1 MFASRLRA
9 LRKERG
15 LTLQQLAK
23 HFGMSHS
30 TLSKYET
37 GSRKPDMAMLKKLS
51 DFFGV
56 SVDYLI
62 GESPVRDKEETV
74 ILNKSIN
81 MPELPPE
88 AYKELEDFIEYLRKK
103 YNNKKK

>member
-37 GSRKPDMAMLKKLS
+37 GSRKPDMEMLKKLS

-88 AYKELEDFIEYLRKK
+88 VYKELEDFIEYLRKK

>member
-37 GSRKPDMAMLKKLS
+37 GSRKPDMEMLKKLS

-74 ILNKSIN
+74 ILNKSMN

>member
-37 GSRKPDMAMLKKLS
+37 GSRKPDMKMLKKLS

>member
-23 HFGMSHS
+23 HFGMRHY

-37 GSRKPDMAMLKKLS
+37 GSRKPDMEMLKKLS

>member
-37 GSRKPDMAMLKKLS
+37 GSRKPDMEMLKKLS

-88 AYKELEDFIEYLRKK
+88 AYKELDDFIEYLRKK

>member
-37 GSRKPDMAMLKKLS
+37 GSRKPDMEMLKKLS

>member
-37 GSRKPDMAMLKKLS
+37 GSRKPDMEMLKKLS

-56 SVDYLI
+56 RVDYLI

>member
-37 GSRKPDMAMLKKLS
+37 GSRKPDMEMLKKLS

-81 MPELPPE
+81 KPELPPE

>member
-37 GSRKPDMAMLKKLS
+37 GSRKPDMEMLKKLS
-51 DFFGV
+51 DFFG
-56 SVDYLI
+56 I

>member
-37 GSRKPDMAMLKKLS
+37 GSRKPDMEMLKKLS

-88 AYKELEDFIEYLRKK
+88 AYQELEDFIEYLRKK

>member
-23 HFGMSHS
+23 HFGMSHT
-30 TLSKYET
+30 TLSKYDT
-37 GSRKPDMAMLKKLS
+37 GSRKPDMEMLKKLS

>member
-37 GSRKPDMAMLKKLS
+37 GSRKPDMEMLKKLS

-62 GESPVRDKEETV
+62 SESPVRDKEETV

>member
-30 TLSKYET
+30 TLSIYET
-37 GSRKPDMAMLKKLS
+37 GSRKPDMEMLKKLS